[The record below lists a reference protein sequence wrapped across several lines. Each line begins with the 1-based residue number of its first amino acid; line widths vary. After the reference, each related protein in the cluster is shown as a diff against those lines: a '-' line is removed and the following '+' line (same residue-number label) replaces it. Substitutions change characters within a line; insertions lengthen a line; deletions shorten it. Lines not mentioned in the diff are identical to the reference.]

1 MMTRDKQ
8 FYDIVAKGLAS
19 RGYVD
24 KNGVSA
30 LQYYIQDMFANKYN
44 AERTFAN
51 LGFPLNPNIPI
62 NPTYEQI
69 EATIRPYTMAT
80 YVDIDSDGA
89 TKSTDGMSLK
99 MGGLPTFKHEV
110 TLSRKILREKMMLAN
125 AIGSTTPEIET
136 TIMELLFNG
145 LDDLLGG
152 NYNTIA
158 YQRHQVVS
166 KKGVLTIGA
175 NNNPLGIPLEI
186 DFEVPNKNKKVSKW
200 YTKNSEGVITQDSKV
215 GVSVDPIKIMRD
227 TKRDSQQKD
236 FAPQGHW
243 EVSKTTW
250 DDMLLMPYFRNMYV
264 MYARPDITDANN
276 RTAFGALVDDETIK
290 SFIEARIGAPI
301 TVIDAISAVEK
312 FNTTTKKVEYT
323 NLQSFEEG
331 VLVYVPDGAI
341 GDVQC
346 GKPIYMETPGA
357 RTALYDGGRTLI
369 RQLFNDETMTQV
381 IKSEVTGLCVPN
393 KVRWMYYIDIKG

>member
-19 RGYVD
+19 MGYVD

-175 NNNPLGIPLEI
+175 NNNPLGIPLTI
-186 DFEVPNKNKKVSKW
+186 DFEVPSKNKKVSEW
-200 YTKNSEGVITQDSKV
+200 YTKSQEGTITQDSEV
-215 GVSVDPIKIMRD
+215 GVSVDPISIMRE

-264 MYARPDITDANN
+264 MYARPDITDADN

>member
-19 RGYVD
+19 MGYVD

-69 EATIRPYTMAT
+69 EASIRPYTMAT

-145 LDDLLGG
+145 IDDLLGG

-166 KKGVLTIGA
+166 KKGVLTVGA

-186 DFEVPNKNKKVSKW
+186 DFEVPSKNKKVSKW
-200 YTKNSEGVITQDSKV
+200 YTKSSEGVITQDSKV

-346 GKPIYMETPGA
+346 GKPIYMQTPGA

>member
-19 RGYVD
+19 MGYVD
-24 KNGVSA
+24 KDGVSA
-30 LQYYIQDMFANKYN
+30 LQYFIQDMFANKYN
-44 AERTFAN
+44 AERTFSN

-69 EATIRPYTMAT
+69 EATVRPYTMAT

-89 TKSTDGMSLK
+89 TKSTDGLSLR

-125 AIGSTTPEIET
+125 AIGSTTPEIEK
-136 TIMELLFNG
+136 TIMDLLFTG
-145 LDDLLGG
+145 IDDLLGG
-152 NYNTIA
+152 NYNTVA

-175 NNNPLGIPLEI
+175 KNNPLGIPLEI
-186 DFEVPNKNKKVSKW
+186 DFGVPSKNKKISKW
-200 YTKNSEGVITQDSKV
+200 YTKGGDGAITQETAV
-215 GVSVDPIKIMRD
+215 GTSIDPIKVMRD
-227 TKRDSQQKD
+227 VKRDSQQKD

-264 MYARPDITDANN
+264 MYARPDITDADN
-276 RTAFGALVDDETIK
+276 RTAFGALVDDATIK

-323 NLQSFEEG
+323 NLESFEEG

-381 IKSEVTGLCVPN
+381 VKSEVTGLCVPN

>member
-19 RGYVD
+19 MGYVD

-44 AERTFAN
+44 AERMFAN

>member
-19 RGYVD
+19 MGYVD

-30 LQYYIQDMFANKYN
+30 LQYYIQDMFASKYN

-166 KKGVLTIGA
+166 KKGVLNIGA
-175 NNNPLGIPLEI
+175 NNNPLGIPLTI
-186 DFEVPNKNKKVSKW
+186 DFEVPSKNKKVSKW
-200 YTKNSEGVITQDSKV
+200 YTKNPEGAITQDSKV
-215 GVSVDPIKIMRD
+215 GVSVDPISIMRE

-264 MYARPDITDANN
+264 MYARPDITDADN